1 MGGMAFLDTFKP
13 GVEWVPEGDVD
24 VGRSDIDFGS
34 GGFCEGLAYDVLA
47 YYRPYTVYK
56 NGWGIYF
63 IHPAMLKDLERLSD
77 AVQNNSGIKPEE
89 GLLALA
95 IHPGVAFLHELCH
108 HTLENVRV
116 SMGLRGIYDDVDEG
130 LCQYTA
136 FKLIE
141 ESSGL
146 GMIVTPYIVHH
157 GDHVH
162 IYWPFYWPFEV
173 VIHQHWRYPP
183 YIRLVLLGMG
193 SIDRS
198 LVRRALSILYRW
210 WSLDRASLYKP
221 MINTKYTEDF
231 LARYLEQLR
240 GDLVPFL
247 DHALSRKPVNE
258 SIWAKVDF
266 DDKEWKLTCKQTVKN
281 QTTR

>member
-1 MGGMAFLDTFKP
+1 MALLDTFKP
-13 GVEWVPEGDVD
+13 GAEWTPESGVD
-24 VGRSDIDFGS
+24 VERSGVDLGA

-47 YYRPYTVYK
+47 YYKPYTVYK
-56 NGWGIYF
+56 NHWGIYF
-63 IHPAMLKDLERLSD
+63 ILPAMLKDLERLSK
-77 AVQNNSGIKPEE
+77 VVLNNHSETERNE

-95 IHPGVAFLHELCH
+95 IHPGVVFLHELCH

-116 SMGLRGIYDDVDEG
+116 SMGLRGVYEDVDEG

-141 ESSGL
+141 ESLGL
-146 GMIVTPYIVHH
+146 GLLITPYIVHH
-157 GDHVH
+157 GDHIH
-162 IYWPFYWPFEV
+162 IYWPFEA
-173 VIHQHWRYPP
+173 VIHPRWYYPP
-183 YIRLVLLGMG
+183 YMRLN

-210 WSLDRASLYKP
+210 WGLDRAGLYRP
-221 MINTKYTEDF
+221 VVSTKYTEDF

-247 DHALSRKPVNE
+247 DHAISRKPVNE
-258 SIWAKVDF
+258 SVWVRVNIDER
-266 DDKEWKLTCKQTVKN
+266 EWKLTCKQTVKS
-281 QTTR
+281 QAAR

>member
-1 MGGMAFLDTFKP
+1 MGLLDTFKP
-13 GVEWVPEGDVD
+13 GVEWVPEGGVD
-24 VGRSDIDFGS
+24 VERSGVDFGV

-47 YYRPYTVYK
+47 YYKPYTRYK

-63 IHPAMLKDLERLSD
+63 IHPAMLRDLERLRD
-77 AVQNNSGIKPEE
+77 AVQNNSGVGRDE
-89 GLLALA
+89 GLLALI
-95 IHPGVAFLHELCH
+95 IHPGVVFLHELCH

-116 SMGLRGIYDDVDEG
+116 SMGIGGVYDDVDEG

-146 GMIVTPYIVHH
+146 GMIVTPYMVHH

-162 IYWPFYWPFEV
+162 IYWPFYWPFET
-173 VIHQHWRYPP
+173 VIYSHWRYPL
-183 YIRLVLLGMG
+183 YIKFVLLGMG
-193 SIDRS
+193 SIDKS
-198 LVRRALSILYRW
+198 LIRKALSILYRW
-210 WSLDRASLYKP
+210 WSLDRAGLYRP
-221 MINTKYTEDF
+221 VVSTKYTEDF

-266 DDKEWKLTCKQTVKN
+266 DGKEWKLTCKQTVKN
-281 QTTR
+281 QTMR

>member
-1 MGGMAFLDTFKP
+1 MGLLDTFKP
-13 GVEWVPEGDVD
+13 GVEWVPEGGVD
-24 VGRSDIDFGS
+24 VERSGVDFGV
-34 GGFCEGLAYDVLA
+34 GGFCEGLVYDVLA
-47 YYRPYTVYK
+47 YYRPYTVSK

-63 IHPAMLKDLERLSD
+63 IHPAMLKDLERLSK
-77 AVQNNSGIKPEE
+77 VVLSNHSETEHNE

-95 IHPGVAFLHELCH
+95 IYPGVVFLHELCH

-116 SMGLRGIYDDVDEG
+116 GMGLGGIYEDVDEG

-136 FKLIE
+136 FKLVE

-146 GMIVTPYIVHH
+146 GMLVTPYIVHH
-157 GDHVH
+157 GDHIH
-162 IYWPFYWPFEV
+162 IHWPLYWPFEEV
-173 VIHQHWRYPP
+173 
-183 YIRLVLLGMG
+183 IRLRWYYPLYMRLD

-210 WSLDRASLYKP
+210 WGLDRAGLYKP
-221 MINTKYTEDF
+221 VISTKYTEDF

-258 SIWAKVDF
+258 SIWARVNI
-266 DDKEWKLTCKQTVKN
+266 DDKEQKLMCKQTVKS

>member
-1 MGGMAFLDTFKP
+1 MAFLDTFKP
-13 GVEWVPEGDVD
+13 GVEWVPEGGVD
-24 VGRSDIDFGS
+24 VERSGVDFGV

-47 YYRPYTVYK
+47 YYKPYTVYK
-56 NGWGIYF
+56 YKNDWGIYF
-63 IHPAMLKDLERLSD
+63 IHPTMLKDLERLGK
-77 AVQNNSGIKPEE
+77 VVLNNHFETERNE

-95 IHPGVAFLHELCH
+95 IHPGVVFLHELCH

-116 SMGLRGIYDDVDEG
+116 SMGLRGIYDDADEG

-162 IYWPFYWPFEV
+162 IYWPFYWPFET
-173 VIHQHWRYPP
+173 VIYSHWRYPL
-183 YIRLVLLGMG
+183 YVRLVLLGMV

-210 WSLDRASLYKP
+210 WGLDRAGLYRP
-221 MINTKYTEDF
+221 VVSTKYTEDF

-266 DDKEWKLTCKQTVKN
+266 DGKEWKLTCKQTVKN

>member
-1 MGGMAFLDTFKP
+1 MAFLDTFKP
-13 GVEWVPEGDVD
+13 GAEWNPESGIDVE
-24 VGRSDIDFGS
+24 RSGVDFGS

-47 YYRPYTVYK
+47 YYKPYTVYK

-63 IHPAMLKDLERLSD
+63 IHPTMLRDLERLGK
-77 AVQNNSGIKPEE
+77 VVLNNHSGVERDE
-89 GLLALA
+89 GLLALI
-95 IHPGVAFLHELCH
+95 IHPGVVFLHELCH
-108 HTLENVRV
+108 HTIENVRV
-116 SMGLRGIYDDVDEG
+116 SMGLRSIYDDADEG

-146 GMIVTPYIVHH
+146 GMIVTPYMVHH
-157 GDHVH
+157 GDRIH

-173 VIHQHWRYPP
+173 VIHSHRHYPP
-183 YIRLVLLGMG
+183 YIKFVLLGMG

-210 WSLDRASLYKP
+210 WNLDRAGLYRP
-221 MINTKYTEDF
+221 AVSMKYTEDF
-231 LARYLEQLR
+231 LNRYLEQLR

-247 DHALSRKPVNE
+247 DHVISRKPVNE
-258 SIWAKVDF
+258 SIWAKVGF
-266 DDKEWKLTCKQTVKN
+266 DGKEWKLTCKQTVKN

>member
-1 MGGMAFLDTFKP
+1 MTLLDTFKP
-13 GVEWVPEGDVD
+13 GVEWVPEGGVD
-24 VGRSDIDFGS
+24 VGRSGVDFGV

-47 YYRPYTVYK
+47 YYKPYTVYK
-56 NGWGIYF
+56 NHWGIYF
-63 IHPAMLKDLERLSD
+63 IHPAMLKDLERLSK
-77 AVQNNSGIKPEE
+77 VVLNNHSETERNE

-95 IHPGVAFLHELCH
+95 IHPGVVFLHELCH

-116 SMGLRGIYDDVDEG
+116 SMGLGGVYEDVDEG

-136 FKLIE
+136 FRLIE

-146 GMIVTPYIVHH
+146 GLLVTPYIVHH
-157 GDHVH
+157 GDHIH
-162 IYWPFYWPFEV
+162 IYWPLYWPLEEV
-173 VIHQHWRYPP
+173 
-183 YIRLVLLGMG
+183 IRLRWYYPLYMRLD

-210 WSLDRASLYKP
+210 WGLDRAGLYRP
-221 MINTKYTEDF
+221 VVSTKYTEDF

-258 SIWAKVDF
+258 SAWARVNI
-266 DDKEWKLTCKQTVKN
+266 DDREWKLTCKQTVKN
-281 QTTR
+281 QAAR